1 MEGTKEITV
10 YYYTAW
16 DGFAWQGCDEA
27 TAKSLQRSMEA
38 TKTLPNSSSDHLPF
52 GGAVPCKIGPDVGV
66 AVYRYHTREK
76 GDVSG
81 RDSLYIALAFVPL
94 SVGCVDFAKL
104 LEKKELAET
113 QRGALEPEKISPN
126 GILLSGRGEDES
138 REWLDKEELVDKYS
152 ELAGDGLTELSR
164 LFFSDRTQLGFL
176 NAVFESKGG
185 VGEIVSRQT
194 YKVNPVVQAVAKASD
209 EFQKAKASYQGRS
222 ALPENHP
229 AKVAMQD
236 ALEKLKELAERQR
249 EVYPGLLRYFNVKES
264 ELDEDEKLLEEI
276 SKYSEGLN
284 DILSKSPVEEIKN
297 DCEEQQ
303 SDKQLAERLDK
314 VSEQQAK
321 ECRSE
326 AKKVLEIKALSSEDP
341 YREALQLAMRALGSS
356 AYILGMKKG
365 VACLRTQIKNLEA
378 QLNKTQTE
386 LTQEKNNLTQEKE
399 TNKALSRKKAEL
411 EEDNSWLC
419 DQLAKNCDELTR
431 LTGKT
436 IEIPRDKL
444 KYYKLRSK
452 DIPRK
457 AGLFDRLMTGMIVV
471 LIGVIIAFAVLI
483 FRNGGSKKPNVQ
495 QDPVVAEAGHNNG
508 GRHDNA
514 ADKKSD
520 DFEKLEVGDAGK
532 PGQADSVDNSAD
544 KSVKDGK
551 AAAGQTKETDTV
563 KKGEK
568 PEEPEKKVEKEKET
582 AKQSSTNAVP
592 QGKGESAASEQKED
606 PKKADAKKTGEKKQ
620 DDKKKVDKKPD
631 DKKADGKKEGKAD
644 KEGSK

>member
-104 LEKKELAET
+104 LEKRELAET
-113 QRGALEPEKISPN
+113 QRGALEPEKISAN
-126 GILLSGRGEDES
+126 GLLLSGRGEDES

-249 EVYPGLLRYFNVKES
+249 EVYPGLLRYFNVKKR
-264 ELDEDEKLLEEI
+264 ELNEDEELLEEI
-276 SKYSEGLN
+276 SKYSEGLKGK
-284 DILSKSPVEEIKN
+284 LSPVEEIKN

-326 AKKVLEIKALSSEDP
+326 AEKVLEIKALSSKDP

-378 QLNKTQTE
+378 QLNTTQTE
-386 LTQEKNNLTQEKE
+386 LTQEQAENEK
-399 TNKALSRKKAEL
+399 LSRKKVELENTNKSLHAQLTKNCAEL
-411 EEDNSWLC
+411 T
-419 DQLAKNCDELTR
+419 K
-431 LTGKT
+431 LTGKKM
-436 IEIPRDKL
+436 EIPSYNSMVINAHDKDGP
-444 KYYKLRSK
+444 S
-452 DIPRK
+452 K

-483 FRNGGSKKPNVQ
+483 FRNGGSKKTNVQ
-495 QDPVVAEAGHNNG
+495 QDPVVAGAGHDDG

-514 ADKKSD
+514 TDKKSD

-532 PGQADSVDNSAD
+532 SGQAGSVDNSAD

-631 DKKADGKKEGKAD
+631 DKKADGKKEDKAD

>member
-113 QRGALEPEKISPN
+113 QRGALEPEKISAN
-126 GILLSGRGEDES
+126 GLLLSGRGEDES

-222 ALPENHP
+222 ALPENHL

-249 EVYPGLLRYFNVKES
+249 EVYPGLLRYFNVKKR
-264 ELDEDEKLLEEI
+264 ELNEDEELLEEI
-276 SKYSEGLN
+276 SKYSEGLKGK
-284 DILSKSPVEEIKN
+284 LSPVEEIKN
-297 DCEEQQ
+297 DCEKQQ
-303 SDKQLAERLDK
+303 WDKNLEERLDK
-314 VSEQQAK
+314 VSEPQAK

-326 AKKVLEIKALSSEDP
+326 AEKVLEIKALSSKDP
-341 YREALQLAMRALGSS
+341 YREALELSMRALGSS

-386 LTQEKNNLTQEKE
+386 LTQEKE
-399 TNKALSRKKAEL
+399 TNRALSRKKEEL
-411 EEDNSWLC
+411 ENTNKVLHA
-419 DQLAKNCDELTR
+419 QLAKEGNSIVINSPSED
-431 LTGKT
+431 G
-436 IEIPRDKL
+436 P
-444 KYYKLRSK
+444 S
-452 DIPRK
+452 K

-483 FRNGGSKKPNVQ
+483 FRNGGPKKPNVQ
-495 QDPVVAEAGHNNG
+495 QDPVVAEAGHDNG

-532 PGQADSVDNSAD
+532 SGQADSVDNPAD

-631 DKKADGKKEGKAD
+631 DKKADGKKEDKDD